1 MYSEYIKNTCEY
13 IQPYGLMP
21 AAIYKIAETPEECA
35 NCILHSLEGVAAVTE
50 YNNQV
55 RNGIKLSD
63 QFYLRRF
70 PVAYSLRGFFG
81 VLMAKAKAAS
91 QAALALDDKELLQ
104 IAKEQVEW
112 ILGKNPFARSYM
124 YGEGYDYTGMYTE
137 FMFDMVG
144 EVPVGIQT
152 QDDHDLPFMP
162 VMNAATYYEVWVN
175 STAKLLWTIAD
186 LY

>member
-1 MYSEYIKNTCEY
+1 MYTSSNFNSSANKVSNAVFKC
-13 IQPYGLMP
+13 L
-21 AAIYKIAETPEECA
+21 ADVLRVPENA
-35 NCILHSLEGVAAVTE
+35 SNAGRAFST
-50 YNNQV
+50 
-55 RNGIKLSD
+55 S
-63 QFYLRRF
+63 
-70 PVAYSLRGFFG
+70 
-81 VLMAKAKAAS
+81 AKAAS
-91 QAALALDDKELLQ
+91 QAALAFDDKELLQ